1 MKKQFEFLRK
11 LSENNNREWFAEHK
25 TEYDKLNEENKRFFQ
40 RIYDR
45 LSEKDNLTQF
55 KVYRIYRDVRFK
67 QDKTPYKQ
75 HFGAYF
81 GRAKPYLRGGYG
93 IHLEPNNSWIG
104 GGFWNPNAEDL
115 LRIRREFE
123 MDTSHI
129 KKVEQEEKFKEYF
142 GVLEGKEGVKTAP
155 KGFDKNHPAIDLIKK
170 KQFMAIRNFTDEE
183 VFSPNFE
190 EECVQTLL
198 TLRPFF
204 DYMTDILSTDLN
216 GEPLY

>member
-11 LSENNNREWFAEHK
+11 LSENNNREWFAENK

-40 RIYDR
+40 RIYDK

-75 HFGAYF
+75 NFGAYF